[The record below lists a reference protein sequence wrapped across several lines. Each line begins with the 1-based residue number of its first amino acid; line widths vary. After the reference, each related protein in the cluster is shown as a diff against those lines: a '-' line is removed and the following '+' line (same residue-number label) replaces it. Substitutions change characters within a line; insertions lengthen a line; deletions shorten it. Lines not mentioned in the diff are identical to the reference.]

1 MKRTGAAIFVG
12 VVAGVFAV
20 GGCAPAEPGRS
31 VLTIFAASSL
41 DPLMTSLE
49 KSIEQELSI
58 ELQLSFSSSSVAAR
72 QVVEGAPAD
81 LLITADAPSMDLAV
95 DEEVVERPT
104 LLARNR
110 LALIVEKG
118 NPKAIS
124 GLSDL
129 SRPEINVVLCDPDV
143 PCGRLAGGLL
153 QKAGITPAID
163 SLEENVGA
171 AVGKVALGEAD
182 VTVGYVTDVKSRPE
196 LQQVAADETASDDFA
211 AEYLAAVVRAS
222 FSRADAR
229 RLVELLQSPPI
240 QSRFLAAGFL
250 IGAD

>member
-1 MKRTGAAIFVG
+1 
-12 VVAGVFAV
+12 
-20 GGCAPAEPGRS
+20 
-31 VLTIFAASSL
+31 
-41 DPLMTSLE
+41 MTSLE

-58 ELQLSFSSSSVAAR
+58 EMQLSFSSSSVAAS

-81 LLITADAPSMDLAV
+81 LLITADEPSMDLAR

-110 LALIVEKG
+110 LALIVEQG
-118 NPKAIS
+118 NPEAIA

-163 SLEENVGA
+163 SLEANVGA
-171 AVGKVALGEAD
+171 AVGKVALGQAD

-222 FSRADAR
+222 SSRADAR
-229 RLVELLQSPPI
+229 RLVELLQSPAI
-240 QSRFLAAGFL
+240 QSRFVAAGFL
-250 IGAD
+250 IGAH

>member
-1 MKRTGAAIFVG
+1 MVVGAISTFA
-12 VVAGVFAV
+12 AG
-20 GGCAPAEPGRS
+20 GGCSSAGPDRS
-31 VLTIFAASSL
+31 VLSIFAASSL
-41 DPLMTSLE
+41 EPLMTSLE
-49 KSIEQELSI
+49 DPIEEELSI

-104 LLARNR
+104 LLARNH
-110 LALIVEKG
+110 LALIVEKD
-118 NPKAIS
+118 NPKDIS

-153 QKAGITPAID
+153 QKAGIAPAID

-182 VTVGYVTDVKSRPE
+182 VTVGYVTDVKSRPD
-196 LQQVAADETASDDFA
+196 LQQVAADETESEDCA
-211 AEYLAAVVRAS
+211 AECLAAVVRAS
-222 FSRADAR
+222 PSRADAR
-229 RLVELLQSPPI
+229 RLVALLQSPAM
-240 QSRFLAAGFL
+240 QSRFVAAGFL